1 MSGPNIILEPKLM
14 FKSLQEL
21 EKETKDLVTSVHFI
35 GQALFQVST
44 ITYAIGFG
52 ELMKQAEKNI
62 NQFGSVVVAATNAVN
77 VACSEVV
84 YELVQKFA
92 PQGAK
97 ERYEVT
103 PYEAID
109 ITTLVPDRVAIYPPL
124 MKQHLEDLF
133 NKIFNFGT
141 LFSKMEKTFGD
152 TRNFWVGQSADRV
165 RSNFM
170 TKVDPKFSELVKV
183 LYEIHSHC
191 VEWVDETIKYEAS
204 LSTP

>member
-1 MSGPNIILEPKLM
+1 MNGPNIILEPKLM

-21 EKETKDLVTSVHFI
+21 EKETKDLVIAVHFI
-35 GQALFQVST
+35 GHALVAVSG

-62 NQFGSVVVAATNAVN
+62 NQFGSAVVAATNAVN

-84 YELVQKFA
+84 YQLVEKFA

-103 PYEAID
+103 PYRAID

-141 LFSKMEKTFGD
+141 LFSKMEHTFAN
-152 TRNFWVGQSADRV
+152 TKNFWVGESADRV

-170 TKVDPKFSELVKV
+170 TKLDPKFSELVKV

-191 VEWVDETIKYEAS
+191 LEWIEQTIKFEAS